1 LEGAAKEGLTQGR
14 CAIEGLF
21 LGIMII
27 TIIMIIIINMLVQVQ
42 QIVLHIY

>member
-27 TIIMIIIINMLVQVQ
+27 TIIMIMINMLVQVQ